1 MLTTVF
7 LSLAH
12 SGTLA
17 LEPPQ
22 QHAKTEETPVPK
34 INSTLSRR
42 TFIAGSATG
51 LIASPALVR
60 AQAAW
65 PVQQITLVAPFPAGG
80 TVDQFC
86 RMVQPGLGAK
96 LGATIIV
103 ENKPGAQGS
112 IGAAQVAKA
121 KPDGSSWLFVF
132 DTHAVNPA
140 LQTLPFDTEKD
151 LEPVLL
157 IGTSPHILVCHPD
170 KPWKSFADIME
181 GAKKDPGKINYGS
194 IGTGSLGHL
203 TGVLLTKRAGIQMTH
218 VPFRGGGP
226 LLNDTVAGHID
237 TGMASSALYNQQ
249 IGGGTLRP
257 LIQTGASR
265 AGNAKNTP
273 TAIELGYT
281 GFESYAWWG
290 VFGPKGTPAELVD
303 KMRATLIEILKEP
316 VPYKQVTENMQI
328 TPTFG
333 GPAELR
339 AWLTGQMKLWGEVVR
354 ENGIKAGN

>member
-1 MLTTVF
+1 MR
-7 LSLAH
+7 
-12 SGTLA
+12 
-17 LEPPQ
+17 
-22 QHAKTEETPVPK
+22 KTR
-34 INSTLSRR
+34 IQLSRR
-42 TFIAGSATG
+42 SFVAGAATG
-51 LIASPALVR
+51 LIASPNLVR

-65 PVQQITLVAPFPAGG
+65 PVPQITLVAPFPAGG

-86 RMVQPGLGAK
+86 RMVQPGLGTK
-96 LGATIIV
+96 LGATVIV

-132 DTHAVNPA
+132 DTHAVNPS
-140 LQTLPFDTEKD
+140 LQNLPFDTEKD
-151 LEPVLL
+151 LQPVLL

-170 KPWKSFADIME
+170 KPWKSFADLMAD
-181 GAKKDPGKINYGS
+181 AKKDPGKLNYGS

-203 TGVLLTKRAGIQMTH
+203 TGVLLSKRAGIVLTH

-249 IGGGTLRP
+249 IGGGALRP
-257 LIQTGASR
+257 LIQTGATR
-265 AGNAKNTP
+265 AGNAKDTP

-290 VFGPKGTPAELVD
+290 VFAPKGTPAELVD
-303 KMRATLIEILKEP
+303 KMRTTLIEIMKEP
-316 VPYKQVTENMQI
+316 MPFKQITENMQI
-328 TPTFG
+328 QPSFG
-333 GPAELR
+333 GATELS
-339 AWLTGQMKLWGEVVR
+339 AWLGGQMKLWGDVVR